1 MTADDACRGAGV
13 SRFSTR
19 WVNLASA
26 KLGAAAIRC
35 SDDFFAPMA
44 RMLQDQPPVFID
56 GKYDD
61 HGKWMDGWESRRKR
75 TEGHDWCVVKLARP
89 GVIRGIEIDTTHF
102 TGNYP
107 PAASVDACHHPGDDP
122 DDAAEWREIITQTAL
137 RGDNRHAFEVGDR
150 RVYTHIRLNIFPDG
164 GVARLRVYGRPKV
177 DWERLAGAG
186 ETGLVDLAAALNG
199 AVALTCNDQH
209 FGSIRNLLT
218 PGRGVNMG
226 DGWETRR
233 RREPGNDW
241 ALIALAHCGE
251 IKKVEVDT
259 AHFKGNYPDR
269 CSLQGARLEGEGVP
283 EDLPRLSESWAE
295 LLPQVKLQADREH
308 AFEKEIAHI
317 GAVTHIRLNIY
328 PDGGVSRLRLFG
340 IAERAG

>member
-1 MTADDACRGAGV
+1 MADDTSPAGRRPSRG
-13 SRFSTR
+13 
-19 WVNLASA
+19 L
-26 KLGAAAIRC
+26 
-35 SDDFFAPMA
+35 DA
-44 RMLQDQPPVFID
+44 RVPP
-56 GKYDD
+56 
-61 HGKWMDGWESRRKR
+61 GW
-75 TEGHDWCVVKLARP
+75 
-89 GVIRGIEIDTTHF
+89 
-102 TGNYP
+102 
-107 PAASVDACHHPGDDP
+107 
-122 DDAAEWREIITQTAL
+122 
-137 RGDNRHAFEVGDR
+137 
-150 RVYTHIRLNIFPDG
+150 
-164 GVARLRVYGRPKV
+164 
-177 DWERLAGAG
+177 
-186 ETGLVDLAAALNG
+186 
-199 AVALTCNDQH
+199 
-209 FGSIRNLLT
+209 
-218 PGRGVNMG
+218 PGR
-226 DGWETRR
+226 RR

-269 CSLQGARLEGEGVP
+269 CSLQGARLEGGGVP